1 MFPRRP
7 YAAGVGIAAAVQS
20 NFLRVH
26 QAIYEGT
33 GGLIGHRTI
42 GVPCLLMTSVGR
54 RTGKPRTAA
63 LVYAKDGDSF
73 VVTASNGGA
82 DRPPA
87 WLHNVKA
94 RPDVEVRIGRRRHA
108 AVAEVVGPDHP
119 EYDRLWKLVNDT
131 NRGRYDRY
139 QTRTQ
144 RPIEL
149 VRLSRAQE

>member
-1 MFPRRP
+1 M
-7 YAAGVGIAAAVQS
+7 GIADTVQT

-33 GGLIGHRTI
+33 GGLVGHRMI

-54 RTGKPRTAA
+54 RSGKERTAA
-63 LVYAKDGDSF
+63 LVYANDGNAP

-87 WLHNVKA
+87 WLHNVTA
-94 RPDVEVRIGRRRHA
+94 HPDVEVRVGRRRYA
-108 AVAEVVGPDHP
+108 ATAEVIGPGHADY
-119 EYDRLWKLVNDT
+119 ERLWKLVNDN

-139 QTRTQ
+139 QARTQ

-149 VRLSRAQE
+149 VRLALAQE